1 MDFEQFSA
9 AAAAYARENG
19 ISDYQLYY
27 QADSSDQFSVF
38 AGELD
43 QLASAQVEGVSLCCL
58 VNGKKGT
65 ASTELFTA
73 EEIPILFHRALEAAG
88 FTGDDTPETLV
99 TGGEYQPVSSRNV
112 EMSDA
117 AEVKE
122 RLLTVEKVGLKAD
135 DRVQKGL
142 MAEIANVSS
151 RRAISN
157 SAGLY
162 LESQGSMSV
171 FFVDVVASDA
181 SGKKYND
188 HMVDAKADSREM
200 DIEKLVGRAVEKTV
214 AQIGA
219 ATVPSGHYPIIFDNS
234 QMTAM
239 LEIFASVFSA
249 SQVQDGLSLLKG
261 KVGQQIASEAVTL
274 VDDPFYPGSFFPCA
288 FDAEGVPTRTKT
300 VIEKGVLKQLLY
312 DCAAARKDG
321 VESTGNAYRSSYD
334 APVGIAPF
342 TFYMQPGTL
351 TREQLMQK
359 AGKAI
364 MITFMKGAHA
374 GANPVTGDFSLES
387 KGFLVENGKI
397 VRAVEEITVAG
408 NFFQMLKDITDVA
421 DDLSVN
427 TEDGISCCGAPSV
440 LVSDLAVAGC

>member
-1 MDFEQFSA
+1 MDFAQFSA
-9 AAAAYARENG
+9 AAAEYARENG

-27 QADSSDQFSVF
+27 QADSSDQFSAF
-38 AGELD
+38 GEEID
-43 QLASAQVEGVSLCCL
+43 RMSSAQVEGVSLCCL
-58 VNGKKGT
+58 VNGKMGV
-65 ASTELFTA
+65 ASTEAFTE
-73 EEIPILFHRALEAAG
+73 EEIPALFSRAIEAAG
-88 FTGDDTPETLV
+88 FSGDNTQETLY
-99 TGGEYQPVSSRNV
+99 TGGEYQPIDCLKT

-117 AEVKE
+117 AAVKE
-122 RLLTVEKVGLKAD
+122 RLLSVEQIGLKAD
-135 DRVQKGL
+135 SRVQKGL
-142 MAEIANVSS
+142 MSGISNITS

-162 LESQGSMSV
+162 LEGEGSMSV
-171 FFVDVVASDA
+171 FSVNVVATDA
-181 SGKKYND
+181 EGKKYND
-188 HMVDAKADSREM
+188 HVVEAKADSREM

-219 ATVPSGHYPIIFDNS
+219 APVPSGHYPVIFDCS

-239 LEIFASVFSA
+239 LEIFSSVFSA

-261 KVGQQIASEAVTL
+261 KVGQPIASEAVTL
-274 VDDPFYPGSFFPCA
+274 VDDPFYSGSFFPCT

-300 VIEKGVLKQLLY
+300 VIENGVLKQLLY
-312 DCAAARKDG
+312 DRAAARKDG

-334 APVGIAPF
+334 APVTIAPF
-342 TFYMQPGTL
+342 TFYMKPGEM

-359 AGKAI
+359 AGKAV

-387 KGFLVENGKI
+387 KGFLVEDGKI
-397 VRAVEEITVAG
+397 VRAVEEITIAG
-408 NFFQMLKDITDVA
+408 NFYQMLKSITAVA
-421 DDLSVN
+421 NDLSVN